1 MQGLVGGKFSSAVH
15 PVGQI
20 AGRLTDRGADLTGLP
35 AGIPVALPMIDAHA
49 TLPATGMTRSG
60 DLTLILGTST
70 GHVLNSD
77 RLRKIQGVCGYVENG
92 VIPHLYTY
100 EAGQAAVGDCFD
112 WFVKNCV
119 PASYTEAAKA
129 AGLGIHAYLR
139 SLAERKAPGESGVMA
154 LDWWNGNRSIL
165 MDQTLTGMIVG
176 LTLATR
182 PEDIYRALIE
192 ATAFGTR
199 VITEQYEAGGLP
211 IHRVMAAGGIARKD
225 PMMMQIY
232 ANVLNRPI
240 EVSEATQTGALG
252 SAIYAAVAGGIYAS
266 VTEAADRMAA
276 KAERVYVPEAQA
288 VEAYEKMFQRYM
300 ALHDYFGKR

>member
-1 MQGLVGGKFSSAVH
+1 
-15 PVGQI
+15 
-20 AGRLTDRGADLTGLP
+20 
-35 AGIPVALPMIDAHA
+35 
-49 TLPATGMTRSG
+49 
-60 DLTLILGTST
+60 
-70 GHVLNSD
+70 
-77 RLRKIQGVCGYVENG
+77 
-92 VIPHLYTY
+92 
-100 EAGQAAVGDCFD
+100 
-112 WFVKNCV
+112 
-119 PASYTEAAKA
+119 
-129 AGLGIHAYLR
+129 
-139 SLAERKAPGESGVMA
+139 
-154 LDWWNGNRSIL
+154 
-165 MDQTLTGMIVG
+165 MDQTLTGTLVG

-252 SAIYAAVAGGIYAS
+252 SAIYAAVASGIYTS

-276 KAERVYVPEAQA
+276 KAERVYVPEDHA
-288 VEAYEKMFQRYM
+288 VEVYGKMFQRYM